1 MQQGLY
7 LKKVNILLGV
17 VTLIEIC
24 TAVVAPCRNIQNFE
38 ARGSPS
44 IQAIQVSLKSLRHQ
58 GHLVFKLRQSL
69 ESGVLEDGKS
79 TSHSPKDILVGNLNH
94 QSVESGLRLRCSR
107 ISA

>member
-7 LKKVNILLGV
+7 LKKVNILLSV

-24 TAVVAPCRNIQNFE
+24 TAVVACWNIQNFE

-44 IQAIQVSLKSLRHQ
+44 IRAIQVSLKSLRHQ

-69 ESGVLEDGKS
+69 ESGALEGGESSPHS
-79 TSHSPKDILVGNLNH
+79 TQGYSGGYLKP
-94 QSVESGLRLRCSR
+94 SVCGVWLS
-107 ISA
+107 